1 MAFEMEMPE
10 STDRGGS
17 FLDQPGTYHFSVTAV
32 DEQPSGNDGKLI
44 DGFRV
49 SCAVLAGTTNGQEKK
64 EVDITFFNPKLSD
77 VDTMNSMSTTTKKQR
92 KNNGELA
99 KKKQA
104 RFVLAVGLLD
114 GPRKGGER
122 VTIDLQQAI
131 GRQFLATMEERTFT
145 KRDGS
150 QGKSIDL
157 HFADLWHVD
166 DPEAAAYPKNDAALK
181 LLPASLRKK
190 PEQFGSSN
198 GNGSKPVTNGT
209 TTKPAAP
216 AAAPAAA
223 VAPAGGGVSI
233 DDL

>member
-1 MAFEMEMPE
+1 MAFEIEMPE

-17 FLDQPGTYHFSVTAV
+17 FLDQAGTYHFSVTAV
-32 DEQPSGNDGKLI
+32 DEQPTGNDGKLI

-49 SCAVLAGTTNGQEKK
+49 SCAVLAGTTPCQEKK
-64 EVDITFFNPKLSD
+64 EVDITFFNPKMQD
-77 VDTMNSMSTTTKKQR
+77 
-92 KNNGELA
+92 KNNGEFS
-99 KKKQA
+99 KRKQA

-131 GRQFLATMEERTFT
+131 GRQFIATMEERTFT

-166 DPEAAAYPKNDAALK
+166 DPEAAAYPKNEAALK

-190 PEQFGSSN
+190 PEQFPSHAKSNSAATN
-198 GNGSKPVTNGT
+198 GNGSAGNT
-209 TTKPAAP
+209 TPPAT
-216 AAAPAAA
+216 AAAAT
-223 VAPAGGGVSI
+223 GGSGVNI

>member
-17 FLDQPGTYHFSVTAV
+17 FLDQPGTYHFSVTAM

-77 VDTMNSMSTTTKKQR
+77 
-92 KNNGELA
+92 KNNGEFA

-104 RFVLAVGLLD
+104 RFALAVGLLD

-131 GRQFLATMEERTFT
+131 GRQFIATMEERTFT

-166 DPEAAAYPKNDAALK
+166 DPEAAAYPKNEAALK
-181 LLPASLRKK
+181 LLPTSLRKK

-198 GNGSKPVTNGT
+198 GNGNGSKPTTNGT
-209 TTKPAAP
+209 TAKPAAP

-223 VAPAGGGVSI
+223 VAPAGGVSI

>member
-1 MAFEMEMPE
+1 MAAFEMEMPE

-17 FLDQPGTYHFSVTAV
+17 FLDQPGTYHFSVTAI
-32 DEQPSGNDGKLI
+32 DEHPSGNDGKLI

-64 EVDITFFNPKLSD
+64 EVDITFFNPKLTD
-77 VDTMNSMSTTTKKQR
+77 
-92 KNNGELA
+92 KNNGEFA

-104 RFVLAVGLLD
+104 RFALAVCLLD

-122 VTIDLQQAI
+122 VSIDLQQAI
-131 GRQFLATMEERTFT
+131 GRQFIATMEERKYA

-150 QGKSIDL
+150 EGKSIDL

-166 DPEAAAYPKNDAALK
+166 DPEAAAYPKNEAALK

-198 GNGSKPVTNGT
+198 GNGSKPATNGT
-209 TTKPAAP
+209 PAKLAAP

-223 VAPAGGGVSI
+223 VAPVGGGVSI

>member
-17 FLDQPGTYHFSVTAV
+17 FLDQPGTYHFSVTAL

-77 VDTMNSMSTTTKKQR
+77 
-92 KNNGELA
+92 KNNGEFA

>member
-17 FLDQPGTYHFSVTAV
+17 FLDQPGTYHFSVTAM

-49 SCAVLAGTTNGQEKK
+49 SCAVLAGTTAGQEKK

-77 VDTMNSMSTTTKKQR
+77 
-92 KNNGELA
+92 KNNGEFA

-122 VTIDLQQAI
+122 VTIDLQQAV
-131 GRQFLATMEERTFT
+131 GRQFIATMEERTFT

-166 DPEAAAYPKNDAALK
+166 DPEAAAYPKNEAALK

-190 PEQFGSSN
+190 PQQFGSSSN
-198 GNGSKPVTNGT
+198 SGSGAGTKSTANGT
-209 TTKPAAP
+209 SAKPAAP

-223 VAPAGGGVSI
+223 VAPAGAVNI